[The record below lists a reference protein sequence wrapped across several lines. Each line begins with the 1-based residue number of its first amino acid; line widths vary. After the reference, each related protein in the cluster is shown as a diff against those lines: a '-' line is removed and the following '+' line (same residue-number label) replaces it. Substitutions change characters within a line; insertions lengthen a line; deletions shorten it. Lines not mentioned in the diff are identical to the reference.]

1 MKIFS
6 LKKEDIHI
14 SPSKKIIKKNDLE
27 VLLDVTELLEKANK
41 EAFDLKERTK
51 NECEELKE
59 EAKKEGFSESLEKL
73 NIHIL
78 RLDDSINKLELE
90 YKDKVLSIALKAAK
104 KIVGEELKLNNE
116 AIVQIVKNALKPV
129 REHQRVKIFVNK
141 SDFEILKIEKQV
153 LLDSLLQVK
162 SFSIE
167 PRDDIEKGGCIIET
181 EAGIINAQLETQ
193 FRAIQSAFEK
203 FMKKP

>member
-1 MKIFS
+1 M
-6 LKKEDIHI
+6 
-14 SPSKKIIKKNDLE
+14 
-27 VLLDVTELLEKANK
+27 
-41 EAFDLKERTK
+41 
-51 NECEELKE
+51 
-59 EAKKEGFSESLEKL
+59 
-73 NIHIL
+73 
-78 RLDDSINKLELE
+78 DDSINKLELE